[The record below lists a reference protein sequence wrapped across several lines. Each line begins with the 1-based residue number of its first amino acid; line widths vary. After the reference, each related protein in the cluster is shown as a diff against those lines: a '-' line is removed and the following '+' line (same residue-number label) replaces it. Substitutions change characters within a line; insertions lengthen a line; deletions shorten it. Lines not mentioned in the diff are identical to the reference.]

1 MPATFQASRAII
13 GPTPSELGI
22 LVCERGNCPPFAE
35 SRYVKRLSLLGRQM
49 GMRVF
54 AFSPWTWSPEDDSVK
69 GWSWNETRRQ
79 WQAERRR
86 LPSVV
91 YDRAWPDSNEEKRR
105 YRHALGA
112 IQASRRIVCLNAHLP
127 HKGKVYEMLARDRTL
142 SVYLPPTAKYEGISS
157 LASWLRKHDRSAFL
171 KPVGGSQGK
180 RVLALTGRQ
189 DGSVALAGR
198 DERNRPL
205 ARSCGSEAEALR
217 RADRWIGG
225 RSYLMQPLL
234 DMRTPAGEPYDL
246 RALMQKNRRG
256 RWTLTGI
263 AVRVGSPSSVTAN
276 LHGGGKAV
284 PAEAA
289 LVPQFGERRSGELL
303 EEIAALSS
311 SIVAR
316 LEQTFGRF
324 AEIGLDYGIER
335 SGKLWFLE
343 ANSKPGR
350 AAMSSVGEEAAVA
363 AAVLPLSY
371 VKSILLRPP
380 GRVIHEFDHL

>member
-1 MPATFQASRAII
+1 MPATFQVSKAIV
-13 GPTPSELGI
+13 GPSPSELGI
-22 LVCERGNCPPFAE
+22 LVCERPVRPPFAE
-35 SRYVKRLSLLGRQM
+35 SSYVKRLSLVGRKL

-54 AFSPWTWSPEDDSVK
+54 AFSPWTWSPEDDSVI
-69 GWSWNETRRQ
+69 GWSWNEARRE
-79 WQAERRR
+79 WQSERRK

-91 YDRAWPDSNEEKRR
+91 YDRAWPESNEERQR
-105 YRHALGA
+105 YRYALRTIRA
-112 IQASRRIVCLNAHLP
+112 AKRLIFANASLP
-127 HKGKVYEMLARDRTL
+127 HKGKVYEMLARDCEL
-142 SVYLPPTAKYEGISS
+142 SVYLPPTSAYEGIPS
-157 LASWLRKHDRSAFL
+157 LASWLRKHNRSAFL

-180 RVLALTGRQ
+180 RVLAFAGLL
-189 DGSVALAGR
+189 DGSVVLAGR
-198 DERNRPL
+198 DARNRPL
-205 ARSCGSEAEALR
+205 ACGCGSEAEALR

-234 DMRTPAGEPYDL
+234 DMRNLAGEPYDM

-256 RWTLTGI
+256 RWSLTGVAARI
-263 AVRVGSPSSVTAN
+263 GSSSSVTAN

-289 LVPQFGERRSGELL
+289 LVPQFGQRRSGELL

-311 SIVAR
+311 AIVAR

-350 AAMSSVGEEAAVA
+350 ASMSSVGEEAAA
-363 AAVLPLSY
+363 AAAELPLSY
-371 VKSILLRPP
+371 IKSILLRPP